1 MSWIAVVKIIVF
13 KQLVKREVA
22 ILVEEK
28 MRLCEKIGSL
38 TESCSLKDHSN
49 ELVCGITIT

>member
-1 MSWIAVVKIIVF
+1 M
-13 KQLVKREVA
+13 KREVT

-49 ELVCGITIT
+49 E